1 MEDWHSSHTT
11 YSQFVVANFICFPIF
26 SWVFLLL
33 LFVYIN
39 HRAPDSRIS
48 RLKAIFRRKNNKMIL
63 SYKLRLQDEFTL
75 SSFLVLLAVSL
86 SAVALHN
93 ARNTAQVLNEEIG
106 KYFDATSKVQG
117 FRNMYSLVIIT
128 LIEDVAILSVFL
140 ISPALFYAS
149 SIYKHKAR
157 KFLARVKCKRKNYKI
172 INAAKELTSAAR
184 NLQITS
190 EGLTGSGAAAPY
202 LVVKA
207 KNLVE
212 ASERCILE
220 TPGRQ
225 TLTIA
230 WDLVKVELNSVKEKL
245 QTCKDNN
252 AKLLTEESIQIKSKE
267 VADLIKDF
275 TGKVESMIENRTQDT
290 QAAIDKL
297 PSSESRPSD
306 LDGITN
312 LLEVAKLLDE
322 TLKILSQVIERIVT
336 ASDTPSARIVGLTTI
351 ITNLTLPNNSL
362 KTIVEKIASYQ
373 EPEVSEV
380 PDIEYPAVAS
390 SLSEVRLG
398 LKATEFILIG
408 EAPTVAIEAA
418 DLIAANA
425 KLDLFTDV
433 QNNLNRVK
441 EDLNS
446 CGHVKLNRIAFNLIT
461 AAAQL
466 TTLATSITTAAN
478 NIATT
483 STSLAA
489 TLTTVA
495 ANLETPILFM
505 IRRAPI
511 ILKQLGQQRRGIQLN
526 PIIDAFNQLDVGGPQ
541 PAPRASIHL
550 SEAVSAASDLSKTLN
565 KIQSDPLDIWW
576 WIFCKYSTL
585 FPLCC
590 LLNHLNYII
599 IAFIHNLYH
608 ATSVAIVYGVIIIF
622 LSIVLDRLPHALWN
636 DKVRIPNSR
645 QLNGILLAKFIA
657 VLVLLGYI
665 TMDILIYF
673 FLPIE
678 DAFEDAANNFIS
690 IYSTT
695 IVFFT
700 GLIAFLFLRKSY
712 RSQIQVFTEAMD
724 DFFHKNEKE
733 AILDIKRRDWKQ
745 LGTEEKDVEVA
756 KGLLKKIV

>member
-1 MEDWHSSHTT
+1 
-11 YSQFVVANFICFPIF
+11 
-26 SWVFLLL
+26 
-33 LFVYIN
+33 
-39 HRAPDSRIS
+39 
-48 RLKAIFRRKNNKMIL
+48 MIL

-106 KYFDATSKVQG
+106 KYFDVTSKVQG

-128 LIEDVAILSVFL
+128 LIEDVVILSVFL

-157 KFLARVKCKRKNYKI
+157 KCLARMKCKRKNYKI
-172 INAAKELTSAAR
+172 INAAKELKSAAR

-212 ASERCILE
+212 ASERLLGECIIG
-220 TPGRQ
+220 TAGRQ
-225 TLTIA
+225 TPMTSPTTWKNKL
-230 WDLVKVELNSVKEKL
+230 DSVKVELSSVQEKL
-245 QTCKDNN
+245 QTCKVNN
-252 AKLLTEESIQIKSKE
+252 AKLLNIEIKSKE
-267 VADLIKDF
+267 VANLIKDF

-306 LDGITN
+306 LDGINN

-322 TLKILSQVIERIVT
+322 TLKILSQVIVT
-336 ASDTPSARIVGLTTI
+336 ASDTPSARIIIGLTTI

-373 EPEVSEV
+373 EPEV
-380 PDIEYPAVAS
+380 PDIEYAAVAR
-390 SLSEVRLG
+390 SLSELRLG
-398 LKATEFILIG
+398 LKATEFSLIG

-425 KLDLFTDV
+425 KLDLLTDV
-433 QNNLNRVK
+433 QNNLIRVK
-441 EDLNS
+441 KGLNS
-446 CGHVKLNRIAFNLIT
+446 RDYAKLDRIAFNLIT

-511 ILKQLGQQRRGIQLN
+511 VLKQQYEKLN
-526 PIIDAFNQLDVGGPQ
+526 LIIEAFNQLDIEIASSNRQVRASTPELAQQ
-541 PAPRASIHL
+541 PESRSSEFAASCNNFRRPIVAPRASIYL
-550 SEAVSAASDLSKTLN
+550 SEAVSAASDLSETLN
-565 KIQSDPLDIWW
+565 KVQSDPLDIWW